1 LSKVLHVKG
10 PADAGAGERQEMLER
25 ANAFFRQHSVAPE
38 DVVRV
43 DVPGRGGSEGSIE
56 GTSLRHELEPLI
68 PALQSTS
75 LFGNASGAEVVDA
88 QNLLAGEAATIADLL
103 AALDPDGTVAAV
115 VLSAGAVAAALA
127 KAVRGQSVTVK
138 KMRERDAAG
147 WLGRAAAERGVEI
160 EPPGAAALV
169 QRFGSDVAALGQ
181 ALDQLASSGTRV
193 TRQEVLDRFRNR
205 PDEPMWHYSDA
216 VAAGKTGDALRRLA
230 DFLTHGHPLQL
241 LGFLE
246 ADLRRRAIAAAAPD
260 QATLADTLQ
269 TNVDDYRVARAWRE
283 RRATSDTDL
292 QKALSAL
299 HRADRIL
306 KTEPED
312 VHRITMERLTVALS
326 RWYRK

>member
-1 LSKVLHVKG
+1 
-10 PADAGAGERQEMLER
+10 MLELAR
-25 ANAFFRQHSVAPE
+25 TFFGEHSVAPE

-56 GTSLRHELEPLI
+56 GASLRRELEPLI

-75 LFGNASGAEVVDA
+75 LFGNASAVEIVDA
-88 QNLLAGEAATIADLL
+88 QNLLAGEAATISDLL
-103 AALDPDGTVAAV
+103 GGPDPEGSVVAV
-115 VLSAGAVAAALA
+115 VLSAGSVPAAVA
-127 KAVRGQSVTVK
+127 KVVRSTGRSITVK

-147 WLGRAAAERGVEI
+147 WLQRAASERGVEI
-160 EPPGAAALV
+160 EGPAVAALV

-181 ALDQLASSGTRV
+181 ALDQLVSSGNRI

-246 ADLRRRAIAAAAPD
+246 SDLRRRAVAAAAPD
-260 QATLADTLQ
+260 QATLAEVLGT
-269 TNVDDYRVARAWRE
+269 TADDYRVSRAWRE

-299 HRADRIL
+299 HRADRVL

-312 VHRITMERLTVALS
+312 IHRITMERLTVALS